1 MKSLKS
7 VITPIATV
15 ATAFSCGVV
24 GAESITVKMESV
36 REDSVEHLFQP
47 FLIRGLTG
55 SQLTEGLPDIQA
67 IAELEIGEPLHARL
81 SFSRFAG

>member
-7 VITPIATV
+7 VIIPIATV
-15 ATAFSCGVV
+15 ATAFSCGMA

-47 FLIRGLTG
+47 SLMRD
-55 SQLTEGLPDIQA
+55 S
-67 IAELEIGEPLHARL
+67 
-81 SFSRFAG
+81 

>member
-7 VITPIATV
+7 VTPIATV
-15 ATAFSCGVV
+15 ATAFSCGAA

-47 FLIRGLTG
+47 SLMRAFG
-55 SQLTEGLPDIQA
+55 
-67 IAELEIGEPLHARL
+67 RL
-81 SFSRFAG
+81 RSWWKDCPRSNRLLS